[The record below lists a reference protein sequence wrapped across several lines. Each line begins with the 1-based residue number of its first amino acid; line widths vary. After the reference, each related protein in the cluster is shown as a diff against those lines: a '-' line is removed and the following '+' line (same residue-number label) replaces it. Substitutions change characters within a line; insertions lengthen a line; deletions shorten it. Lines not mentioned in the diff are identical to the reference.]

1 MTYFVY
7 NIKRMFVYM
16 SLTVFFFSPT
26 VLVIQKANRQNAS
39 DFNLEEQPWQARI
52 HIASSNFEEDG
63 SF

>member
-7 NIKRMFVYM
+7 NIKHMFVYM
-16 SLTVFFFSPT
+16 SLTVFFFPT
-26 VLVIQKANRQNAS
+26 VLVIQKAHPQNAS